1 MGNKGFT
8 LVELLGCFAL
18 LAIVFGIG
26 VYLTGGTLSTALT
39 TADMVSE
46 NEIEETSKT
55 YILENN
61 VLWSNENDLEY
72 ACVSINDLV
81 NFGYFEY
88 DQVSAYK
95 DNFVKVFR
103 NINTKVIEDLEI
115 VKECN

>member
-8 LVELLGCFAL
+8 LIELLGCFAL

-46 NEIEETSKT
+46 NEIKDTSKT

-61 VLWSNENDLEY
+61 IKWNILDNSEY
-72 ACVSINDLV
+72 ICVSINDLV
-81 NFGYFEY
+81 DYGYFKSEE
-88 DQVSAYK
+88 VSSYK
-95 DNFVKVFR
+95 DNFVKVLR
-103 NINTKVIEDLEI
+103 NINTKVIEDIKI